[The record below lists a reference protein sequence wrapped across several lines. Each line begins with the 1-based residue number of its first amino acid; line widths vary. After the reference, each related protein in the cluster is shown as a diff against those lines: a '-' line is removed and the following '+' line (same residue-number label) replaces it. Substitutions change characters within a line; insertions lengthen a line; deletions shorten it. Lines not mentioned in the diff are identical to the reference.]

1 MSFLISFHLLRDL
14 GKGQTVSVGT
24 IIQTDCQSPPP
35 FTINLTLTF
44 LMVVG
49 AIDGGRERVGLIL
62 YVLFQAVHI
71 GRLSRS
77 ISKVMTTFDVHLP

>member
-24 IIQTDCQSPPP
+24 IIQTDCQSPP
-35 FTINLTLTF
+35 FTINLMLTL

-49 AIDGGRERVGLIL
+49 AIDGGRERAGLIL
-62 YVLFQAVHI
+62 YVPFQAEHI
-71 GRLSRS
+71 DRLKSL
-77 ISKVMTTFDVHLP
+77 DVHLP